1 MDYDVT
7 ISRYD
12 LDFTFNIS
20 IIMAS
25 WFFTNLFFKQH
36 LKSPSVKTYVYFNM
50 FIFIQT
56 YNTIKFRYID
66 FLFMFPL
73 IKLWPNLLN
82 TGQTGR
88 PLLVLHIDTEQAA
101 TTCSTIILNLS
112 RYKQ

>member
-1 MDYDVT
+1 MDYEVT

-25 WFFTNLFFKQH
+25 WFFTNIFFKQH

-50 FIFIQT
+50 FI
-56 YNTIKFRYID
+56 FRYID

-82 TGQTGR
+82 TGRTGR
-88 PLLVLHIDTEQAA
+88 PLPVLHIDTEQAA

-112 RYKQ
+112 RYEQ